1 MVAAQ
6 NICWAIYEWTE
17 DNSLKWFH
25 CVLDWKVALKRICLL
40 PSPWNL
46 WILPYEVEKWI
57 LQYITKDV
65 TQMWEWD
72 HKEGWASKHQY
83 FQIVALEKTPE
94 SPLIARRSNQLI
106 LQEINTEY
114 SLEGLIRK
122 LQYFGHLMW
131 RADSLEKPLML
142 GKIEGKRKSRWQR
155 MRCLD
160 SITDSKDMNL
170 SKLRE
175 IGADREAWYAA
186 VHGVTKE
193 SNMPQQL
200 NNKLRFDKRVACPG
214 LSRWALNKVTISLI
228 RVSQGDSQQRQRKQQ
243 WTRKH
248 DWSDVATHQ
257 RIPTATRIWRKQR
270 TDSPLQVP

>member
-1 MVAAQ
+1 
-6 NICWAIYEWTE
+6 
-17 DNSLKWFH
+17 
-25 CVLDWKVALKRICLL
+25 
-40 PSPWNL
+40 
-46 WILPYEVEKWI
+46 
-57 LQYITKDV
+57 
-65 TQMWEWD
+65 
-72 HKEGWASKHQY
+72 
-83 FQIVALEKTPE
+83 
-94 SPLIARRSNQLI
+94 
-106 LQEINTEY
+106 
-114 SLEGLIRK
+114 
-122 LQYFGHLMW
+122 
-131 RADSLEKPLML
+131 
-142 GKIEGKRKSRWQR
+142 

-160 SITDSKDMNL
+160 SITDSMDMNL

-200 NNKLRFDKRVACPG
+200 NNKLRFVKRVACPG

-257 RIPTATRIWRKQR
+257 RIPTATKSWRKQR